1 MFSDTMDRL
10 GHKTQGRETFITKS
24 YQHLLLAIGAFMAM
38 EVYLFSSG
46 LAVRI
51 ATALTGVSW
60 LMVIGAFMIVAYIA
74 SSVAAQAQSK
84 GAQYAALFGFSLA
97 EAIIFV
103 PLVYFAESAM
113 PGVVKTAA
121 VATILAFLGLT
132 AIAFQTRKDFS
143 FLGGFLRWGGL
154 IAIGLIAASL
164 LMGFSLGN
172 LFVAGML
179 LYAGAAVLYET
190 SNIVHH
196 YPEDRYVSAGLGLF
210 SSIMLLAWYMIQAV
224 MSLSGD

>member
-1 MFSDTMDRL
+1 MFSDTIDRL

-24 YQHLLLAIGAFMAM
+24 YQHLLLAIGLFIALEA
-38 EVYLFSSG
+38 YLFSSG

-51 ATALTGVSW
+51 ASALTGVSW
-60 LMVIGAFMIVAYIA
+60 LMVLGAFMIVAYIA
-74 SSVAAQAQSK
+74 STVAAQAESK
-84 GAQYAALFGFSLA
+84 GAQYAALFGFTIA

-103 PLVYFAESAM
+103 PIIYFAESVM
-113 PGVVKTAA
+113 PGTVKTAA

-132 AIAFQTRKDFS
+132 AIAFHTRKDFS
-143 FLGGFLRWGGL
+143 FLGGFLRWGGF
-154 IAIGLIAASL
+154 IAIGLIVASV

-179 LYAGAAVLYET
+179 LYAGAAVLFET
-190 SNIVHH
+190 SNILHH
-196 YPEDRYVSAGLGLF
+196 YPDDRYVSAGLGLF

-224 MSLSGD
+224 MAMSGE